1 MLILQGAPQ
10 APYRLQTMQ
19 FRAVCAMRGATAI
32 RQSIASR
39 PFQE

>member
-1 MLILQGAPQ
+1 MLILQGAQ
-10 APYRLQTMQ
+10 FAPYRLQIKL
-19 FRAVCAMRGATAI
+19 FRASAKRDATAI